1 MRIESHVAF
10 VLRVSALSCF
20 LAYSVSTREASAQT
34 KPEVTI
40 SKTAAVDLKSG
51 DAAKMRTA
59 LDEIRLAGKQ
69 GGSAF
74 VAPIV
79 EVLQKG
85 VTSQLAEAALD
96 TLADLEAEAASPMIA
111 EYTQHRNVRVRQ
123 AAAKALVR
131 TKGAAAVKAL
141 VRSLS
146 DQDAMVRGVAA
157 NGLGQMKA
165 KAAVADLFLALD
177 HRVNEA
183 SVSIGMLC
191 AAQECEQLSTRIGK
205 IPFDV
210 VSGGVEQALFRA
222 EVPDD
227 TKIKLIG
234 RVRELGTNEANKF
247 LHELVKKW
255 PQGSS
260 PRVKHALDQAVQA
273 TGGGS

>member
-1 MRIESHVAF
+1 MKHAALFFVGALVVAPSS
-10 VLRVSALSCF
+10 L
-20 LAYSVSTREASAQT
+20 AQT
-34 KPEVTI
+34 KPPQVTV
-40 SKTAAVDLKSG
+40 SKTAGADLKSG
-51 DAAKMRTA
+51 DTAKIRTA
-59 LDEIRLAGKQ
+59 LDEIRLAGKS
-69 GGSAF
+69 GGGAF
-74 VAPIV
+74 TSSVV

-96 TLADLEAEAASPMIA
+96 TLGDLEAEAASPVIA
-111 EYTQHRNVRVRQ
+111 EYTQHRNARVRQ
-123 AAAKALVR
+123 AAAKALVK

-183 SVSIGMLC
+183 AVSIGMLC

-210 VSGGVEQALFRA
+210 VSGGVEQAMFRA
-222 EVPDD
+222 DVADD
-227 TKIKLIG
+227 TKIKLVG
-234 RVRELGTNEANKF
+234 RIRELGTNEANKF
-247 LHELVKKW
+247 LRELAKKW
-255 PQGSS
+255 PQGST
-260 PRVKHALDQAVQA
+260 PRVKQALDQAVQA
-273 TGGGS
+273 TGGGV